1 MEGVENPEMRLSS
14 VSHDFDVRVQIGAGV
29 FRDGAVVTTL
39 PDDLATATVDAS
51 VPKERIVEAFHS
63 GDVKVH
69 RELIGTARVG
79 LELPYLDTPASIPEV
94 LEDMHS
100 QAWQLVDWLGWF
112 VRE

>member
-1 MEGVENPEMRLSS
+1 M
-14 VSHDFDVRVQIGAGV
+14 
-29 FRDGAVVTTL
+29 VTTL
-39 PDDLATATVDAS
+39 PDDLAAATANAS
-51 VPKERIVEAFHS
+51 EPIERIIDAFHS

-79 LELPYLDTPASIPEV
+79 LELPYLDNPVSIPEV